1 MSKLLPT
8 SRRRT
13 VSALAIAGL
22 LGATSLATITAFD
35 HPTPA
40 IAQTAFTRAPAEGFG
55 DLVEKVM
62 PAVVSVE
69 AKLGVQTSSNI
80 QGDDDDEGNDS
91 GPQFSMPD
99 LPPDS
104 PFRQFFEQF
113 PRRGFGGQ
121 PFEFKRPRS
130 GGTAQGSGFFISDD
144 GYVVTNN
151 HVVKGAR
158 EVTVK
163 LSNDGEFKARI
174 IGTDP
179 KTDLALLKVDSDKQF
194 NYVNFSAKEPRVG
207 DWVIAVG
214 NPFGLGGSVTTGIVS
229 ARGRN
234 IGNGPYDDFLQI
246 DAPINRG
253 NSGGPAFNLD
263 GEVIGINTAIF
274 SPSGGSIGI
283 GFAIPAQEAVH
294 VIEDLKDKGS
304 VTRGW
309 LGVQIQPVTD
319 EIAESAGLKV
329 TQGALVADVTAD
341 SPALKAGIKIGDAI
355 VRLDGETVKDPSDLA
370 RRVARISPGKPA
382 KVTVMRNGK
391 EEQVELTIGT
401 MPAEQKEA
409 NAQPDTEQ
417 KAPAKPKLGL
427 TLEKSNDGKGVLVSA
442 VEPDS
447 PASSKGFRA
456 GDVVLKVGNV
466 DVNDPSAL
474 VAAIEQAS
482 KDGHKSIL
490 LLVRSGERQ
499 RFVALPTTAKG

>member
-1 MSKLLPT
+1 
-8 SRRRT
+8 
-13 VSALAIAGL
+13 
-22 LGATSLATITAFD
+22 
-35 HPTPA
+35 
-40 IAQTAFTRAPAEGFG
+40 
-55 DLVEKVM
+55 
-62 PAVVSVE
+62 
-69 AKLGVQTSSNI
+69 
-80 QGDDDDEGNDS
+80 
-91 GPQFSMPD
+91 MPD

-121 PFEFKRPRS
+121 PFEFQRPRS
-130 GGTAQGSGFFISDD
+130 GGMAQGSGFFISDD

-151 HVVKGAR
+151 HVVKGAS

-163 LSNDGEFKARI
+163 ISNDREYKAKI
-174 IGTDP
+174 VGTDP
-179 KTDLALLKVDSDKQF
+179 KTDLALLKVDSNERF
-194 NYVNFSAKEPRVG
+194 AYVNFSAKEPRVG

-214 NPFGLGGSVTTGIVS
+214 NPFGLGGTVTTGIVS

-283 GFAIPAQEAVH
+283 GFAIPAAEAVH

-319 EIAESAGLKV
+319 EIADSAGLK
-329 TQGALVADVTAD
+329 QSEGALVADVTAN

-355 VRLDGETVKDPSDLA
+355 VAARRRDGEGPLGPGAPRRPHLA
-370 RRVARISPGKPA
+370 RQAGQGDGDARGQGASRWSSPSARCPA
-382 KVTVMRNGK
+382 IRRRP
-391 EEQVELTIGT
+391 
-401 MPAEQKEA
+401 MPSRT
-409 NAQPDTEQ
+409 PRSRRR
-417 KAPAKPKLGL
+417 PSRSSGSP
-427 TLEKSNDGKGVLVSA
+427 LEKSSDGKGVVVSA

-466 DVNDPSAL
+466 DVDEPSAL

-482 KDGHKSIL
+482 KDGHKSML

-499 RFVALPTTAKG
+499 RFVALPTTAKS

>member
-1 MSKLLPT
+1 MNKLLPT

-35 HPTPA
+35 HPTSA
-40 IAQTAFTRAPAEGFG
+40 IAQTAITRAPAEGFG

-69 AKLGVQTSSNI
+69 AKLGVQTSANI
-80 QGDDDDEGNDS
+80 QGGDDEEQS
-91 GPQFSMPD
+91 GPQQMPD

-113 PRRGFGGQ
+113 PKRGFGGQ
-121 PFEFKRPRS
+121 PFEFQRPRS
-130 GGTAQGSGFFISDD
+130 GGVAQGSGFFISDD

-151 HVVKGAR
+151 HVVKGAS
-158 EVTVK
+158 EVTIKV
-163 LSNDGEFKARI
+163 SSDREYKAKI
-174 IGTDP
+174 VGTDP
-179 KTDLALLKVDSDKQF
+179 KTDLALLKVEGSERF
-194 NYVNFSAKEPRVG
+194 SYVNFSAKAPRVG

-214 NPFGLGGSVTTGIVS
+214 NPFGLGGTVTTGIVS

-283 GFAIPAQEAVH
+283 GFAIPAAEAVH

-309 LGVQIQPVTD
+309 LGVQIQPITD
-319 EIAESAGLKV
+319 EIADSAGLK
-329 TQGALVADVTAD
+329 QSEGALVADVTAE

-382 KVTVMRNGK
+382 KVTVMRDGS
-391 EEQVELTIGT
+391 ERQMELTIGS
-401 MPAEQKEA
+401 MPIDQKEA
-409 NAQPDTEQ
+409 NAKPDTEEA
-417 KAPAKPKLGL
+417 APAKPKLGL
-427 TLEKSNDGKGVLVSA
+427 TLEKSSDGHGVVIAA
-442 VEPDS
+442 VEPES
-447 PASSKGFRA
+447 PAATKGFRA

-466 DVNDPSAL
+466 DVNDPTAL

-482 KDGHKSIL
+482 KDGHKNVL

-499 RFVALPTTAKG
+499 RFVALPTAKG